1 MGAKSKYPEDY
12 SENGISY
19 RYCSICEEFHDIDRF
34 YATNNRILRMCKEQ
48 YAIKNR
54 ASVQKHRGLEET
66 HNKDIKSEAERVLT
80 VLGFELHNDDN
91 PIHEQFNRRIERKYG
106 GLR

>member
-1 MGAKSKYPEDY
+1 MGGRWDYPEDY
-12 SENGISY
+12 TENNITY
-19 RYCSICEEFHDIDRF
+19 RYCSGCEEFHNIEEFYYTQDRLQ
-34 YATNNRILRMCKEQ
+34 RICKEK
-48 YAIKNR
+48 YSIRNR
-54 ASVQKHRGLEET
+54 ESVKKHRGLEET
-66 HNKDIKSEAERVLT
+66 HNQDVKSEAERVLT